1 MVDAKD
7 KRTQQMTPRDE
18 DTDLDQIVERL
29 TWTPRERLQ
38 YLLDMLAFEEKARLA
53 VISSEAPPSSSEPAS
68 RNGDCRPR
76 GG

>member
-7 KRTQQMTPRDE
+7 KRTQQMTPRDA

-38 YLLDMLAFEEKARLA
+38 YLLDMLAFEEKARRTKF
-53 VISSEAPPSSSEPAS
+53 IEE
-68 RNGDCRPR
+68 
-76 GG
+76 